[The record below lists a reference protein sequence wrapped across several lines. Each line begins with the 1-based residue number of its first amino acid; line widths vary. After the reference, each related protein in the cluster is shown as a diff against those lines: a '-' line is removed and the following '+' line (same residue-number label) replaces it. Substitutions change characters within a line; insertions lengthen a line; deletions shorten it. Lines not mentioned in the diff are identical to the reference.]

1 MANITGITSMIKS
14 VNPRKL
20 VSMDRLNN
28 ERQRKQ
34 NKARED
40 ELDDHNREN
49 T

>member
-1 MANITGITSMIKS
+1 MIKS
-14 VNPRKL
+14 VNPGKL
-20 VSMDRLNN
+20 VSIDRLLNN

-49 T
+49 I